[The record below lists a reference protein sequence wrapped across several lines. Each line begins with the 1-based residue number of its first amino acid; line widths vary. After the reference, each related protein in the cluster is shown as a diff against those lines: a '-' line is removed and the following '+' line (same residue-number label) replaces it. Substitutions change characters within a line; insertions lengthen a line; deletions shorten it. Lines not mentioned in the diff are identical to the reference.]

1 MISTPQMPAIR
12 NTIFAN
18 LMATSEC
25 LRGTDEQQKKM
36 ARFSVK
42 TRAEKSRN
50 SPPQERRWPGVPAE
64 SAGTQK
70 ARKPGAYKTKSQ
82 RRSRMPAAPMPPP
95 MHMVT
100 MP

>member
-1 MISTPQMPAIR
+1 MS
-12 NTIFAN
+12 
-18 LMATSEC
+18 S
-25 LRGTDEQQKKM
+25 KKDG
-36 ARFSVK
+36 K
-42 TRAEKSRN
+42 ILGQNQGEISRN
-50 SPPQERRWPGVPAE
+50 SPPQERSWPGFPAE